1 MSISERNKMKQT
13 YYLELNKQEV
23 ELLKS
28 NCKIAY
34 QIYKENWS
42 FKMMRKTKGIERK
55 LEILEKN
62 V

>member
-1 MSISERNKMKQT
+1 MKQI
-13 YYLELNKQEV
+13 YSLELNKE
-23 ELLKS
+23 EIKLLKS
-28 NCKIAY
+28 NCEIAY
-34 QIYKENWS
+34 QIYRENWS

>member
-1 MSISERNKMKQT
+1 MKQT

-23 ELLKS
+23 ELLKR

-34 QIYKENWS
+34 QIYRENWS